1 MSKKVEEKIMKE
13 INVLGSIEYDMND
26 ECTSWEPSYVCGI
39 YNPDLAWNLRRRA
52 QGKIFHFM
60 RNAGLPLDGWTQFDR
75 FVSVFTGGNLSK
87 AYKIAIS
94 NN

>member
-1 MSKKVEEKIMKE
+1 MSKKVEEKILKE
-13 INVLGSIEYDMND
+13 VNVLGSIEYDMND

-87 AYKIAIS
+87 AYKIAIAK
-94 NN
+94 